1 MSQPALLRG
10 GGWQPLLWLAL
21 LLAAT
26 LGLGELD
33 GLFCL
38 IEPDSRTVIY
48 GRAAFID
55 LLASHLLLVMLA
67 ACVASLVG
75 VGAAIMVT
83 RRWGADFLP
92 LVSQVASIGQ
102 TIPPVAVLALA
113 VPALGFGSGPT
124 LFALMLYG
132 LLPILRNSLAGLRGI
147 DPAVLEAARGMGM
160 APLQVLC
167 QVELPL
173 ALNVILAGIRT
184 SVTINIATAAI
195 GSTIGASTLGDP
207 VISGLVTGNTAFILQ
222 GAILIGLLAVAVDSL
237 FEQLQRRA
245 PATSQTN

>member
-1 MSQPALLRG
+1 VNTLALLRG

-21 LLAAT
+21 LLAAA
-26 LGLGELD
+26 LGLAELD
-33 GLFCL
+33 GLFRL
-38 IEPDSRTVIY
+38 IEPHSRAVIY
-48 GRAAFID
+48 SRAIFID
-55 LLASHLLLVMLA
+55 LLGSHVLLVTLA
-67 ACVASLVG
+67 AGVSSLVG
-75 VGAAIMVT
+75 VGAATMVT

-160 APLQVLC
+160 APLQVLW
-167 QVELPL
+167 QVELPS
-173 ALNVILAGIRT
+173 ALSVILAGIRT

-207 VISGLVTGNTAFILQ
+207 VISGLVIGNTAFILQ

-245 PATSQTN
+245 PRA

>member
-1 MSQPALLRG
+1 
-10 GGWQPLLWLAL
+10 
-21 LLAAT
+21 
-26 LGLGELD
+26 
-33 GLFCL
+33 
-38 IEPDSRTVIY
+38 
-48 GRAAFID
+48 
-55 LLASHLLLVMLA
+55 
-67 ACVASLVG
+67 
-75 VGAAIMVT
+75 
-83 RRWGADFLP
+83 
-92 LVSQVASIGQ
+92 
-102 TIPPVAVLALA
+102 
-113 VPALGFGSGPT
+113 
-124 LFALMLYG
+124 MLYG

-160 APLQVLC
+160 APLQMLWR
-167 QVELPL
+167 VELPL

-245 PATSQTN
+245 PGTRQAT

>member
-1 MSQPALLRG
+1 MSKLAVLRG
-10 GGWQPLLWLAL
+10 GGWPPLLWLAL
-21 LLAAT
+21 LLAAA
-26 LGLGELD
+26 LGLAELD
-33 GLFCL
+33 GLFRL
-38 IEPDSRTVIY
+38 IEPDRRTVIY
-48 GRAAFID
+48 ARAAFID
-55 LLASHLLLVMLA
+55 LLGSHLLLVTLA
-67 ACVASLVG
+67 ACVSSLVG

-245 PATSQTN
+245 PGTRQAK